1 MTEELEVVDPQ
12 ERLQDF
18 FKTEKYRQRL
28 SQMAVGG
35 KTSLTVDFE
44 DLLTFDQRI
53 AEELLERPEY
63 LKHANNAAYAQLQ
76 IEDPEYVEKTA
87 AIDVRIVR
95 LLQSAPLRK
104 LGSQQIGK
112 LVMVEGIVVR
122 SSPVRPMVMQA
133 AFKCKRCGTVNPVN
147 QTGSFL
153 RAPFACNSPDCGSK
167 GLFLNS

>member
-12 ERLQDF
+12 ERFEDF

-44 DLLTFDQRI
+44 DILTFDQRI
-53 AEELLERPEY
+53 AEELLEKPEY

-76 IEDPEYVEKTA
+76 IEDPEYAEKAA

-95 LLQSAPLRK
+95 LLQAAPLRK

-112 LVMVEGIVVR
+112 LVMVEGIVV
-122 SSPVRPMVMQA
+122 
-133 AFKCKRCGTVNPVN
+133 
-147 QTGSFL
+147 
-153 RAPFACNSPDCGSK
+153 
-167 GLFLNS
+167 